1 MALIQE
7 IGDSDS
13 FLTRNKDTAGS
24 GNDDLSGHTLFR

>member
-13 FLTRNKDTAGS
+13 LLMRNTDTAGS
-24 GNDDLSGHTLFR
+24 GNDNLSGHTLFR